1 VRVVFFGTP
10 EFAVPS
16 LAALLDGGLEV
27 PLVVTQPDRP
37 VGRHA
42 EVPGSPVARLAA
54 LRGIRTVKPQKLR
67 GNAAFLEELAA
78 AQPDAAAVVAY
89 GHILPRQVL
98 ELPRKGC
105 VNVHASL
112 LPKYRGASPVQA
124 ALLAGDH
131 VTGVVTMQVEEELDA
146 GPIYLE
152 KRVAIEPGENAGEL
166 SERLA
171 REGAVLL
178 VETMRRLNAGDL
190 ASRPQTGEPS
200 FCRTIRREDGRID
213 WALRAEEIERRLRA
227 YTPWPGVFT
236 FLGHERVKVLD
247 GRSAQGESGRQPGAL
262 FVRGGAALAAAGDG
276 TALLLSRLQR
286 AGKKPV
292 TGEEFLRGLPSV
304 PARFA

>member
-1 VRVVFFGTP
+1 
-10 EFAVPS
+10 
-16 LAALLDGGLEV
+16 
-27 PLVVTQPDRP
+27 
-37 VGRHA
+37 
-42 EVPGSPVARLAA
+42 
-54 LRGIRTVKPQKLR
+54 
-67 GNAAFLEELAA
+67 
-78 AQPDAAAVVAY
+78 
-89 GHILPRQVL
+89 
-98 ELPRKGC
+98 
-105 VNVHASL
+105 VHASL

-124 ALLAGDH
+124 ALLAGDT
-131 VTGVVTMQVEEELDA
+131 VTGVVTMRVEEELDA

-152 KRVAIEPGENAGEL
+152 RRVAIEPGENAGEL

-171 REGAVLL
+171 REGALLL

-213 WALRAEEIERRLRA
+213 WTLRAEEIERRLRA

-247 GRSAQGESGRQPGAL
+247 ARAVPGESGRVPGA
-262 FVRGGAALAAAGDG
+262 FFTKGGAALAAAGGDS
-276 TALLLSRLQR
+276 ALLLARLQR

>member
-1 VRVVFFGTP
+1 MKVVFFGTP

-42 EVPGSPVARLAA
+42 EVLASPVARLAA
-54 LRGIRTVKPQKLR
+54 LRGIRTAKPEKVR
-67 GNAAFLEELAA
+67 GNVGFLEDLRAA
-78 AQPDAAAVVAY
+78 RPDAAVVVAY
-89 GHILPRQVL
+89 GRILAREVL
-98 ELPRKGC
+98 ELPRLGC

-124 ALLAGDH
+124 ALLAGDR
-131 VTGVVTMQVEEELDA
+131 VTGVVTMRIEEQLDS

-152 KRVAIEPGENAGEL
+152 RRVAIEPGENAGAL

-171 REGAVLL
+171 REGAALL
-178 VETMRRLNAGDL
+178 VETLRRLNAGDL
-190 ASRPQTGEPS
+190 KPRPQVGESS
-200 FCRTIRREDGRID
+200 FCRPIRREDGRID
-213 WALRAEEIERRLRA
+213 WTLPADEIERRLAA

-236 FLGHERVKVLD
+236 FLGRERIKVLE
-247 GRSAQGESGRQPGAL
+247 AQGAPAADGHPPGTL
-262 FVRGGAALAAAGDG
+262 LSSGGAALVRAGKA
-276 TALLLSRLQR
+276 TALRLLRVQR

-292 TGEEFLRGLPSV
+292 SGEEFLRGLPAL
-304 PARFA
+304 PARFE

>member
-1 VRVVFFGTP
+1 MKVVFFGTP

-42 EVPGSPVARLAA
+42 EVPGSPVAQLAA
-54 LRGIRTVKPQKLR
+54 LRGIRTVKPEKLR
-67 GNAAFLEELAA
+67 GNAAFLEELCA

-89 GHILPRQVL
+89 GQILPREVL
-98 ELPRKGC
+98 ELPRLQC

-112 LPKYRGASPVQA
+112 LPRYRGASPVQA
-124 ALLAGDH
+124 ALLAGDR
-131 VTGVVTMQVEEELDA
+131 VTGVVTMRIEEELDA

-152 KRVAIEPGENAGEL
+152 RRVAIEPGENAGEL

-171 REGAVLL
+171 REGALLL
-178 VETMRRLNAGDL
+178 VETLRRLNAGDL
-190 ASRPQTGEPS
+190 APRPQAGEPS

-213 WALRAEEIERRLRA
+213 WTLRADEIERRLRA

-236 FLGHERVKVLD
+236 FLGRERIKLLDAEPGPAQD
-247 GRSAQGESGRQPGAL
+247 GRPPGTL
-262 FVRGGAALAAAGDG
+262 FQRAGVALAAAGEG
-276 TALLLSRLQR
+276 TALRLTRLQR
-286 AGKKPV
+286 AGKRPV
-292 TGEEFLRGLPSV
+292 TGEEFLRGLPSI
-304 PARFA
+304 PARFE